1 MAIAVIVEWYGPFS
15 PGTAEATDALG
26 EFDGLKTLYMVVN
39 TDGGFDYIGVT
50 LDAGNEVPHCPALAT
65 AESVNFFLG
74 CIESQ
79 EISGPVPRNGVP
91 RDLDLAGHALI
102 RFLQPA
108 LNQEPA
114 SDPDDCVAVSS
125 WFYGP
130 DFMTPVNTPPKFPT
144 LLSYRPESDQYPGD
158 WVTFVAIDEDVPLE
172 DPDDVAV
179 PIVGQ
184 GPAGFLTGMR
194 GEHIVSAILS
204 RRGFIV
210 ATTPKNAPEAD
221 LLISD
226 STCENVYSI
235 QVKSGKGGS
244 FWLLNKNVRN
254 VVADTHLYVF
264 VRFGDQFA
272 RPVPTEYYVVP
283 SSVVA
288 RLGRNLDGTFPNIQ
302 RADIQEYRD
311 KWELLS
317 GGD

>member
-15 PGTAEATDALG
+15 PGTAEATDAFG
-26 EFDGLKTLYMVVN
+26 EFDELKTLYMVVN
-39 TDGGFDYIGVT
+39 SDGGFDYIGVT
-50 LDAGNEVPHCPALAT
+50 LDAGNDLPRCPALAT
-65 AESVNFFLG
+65 AESVIFFLG

-79 EISGPVPRNGVP
+79 GIPGPVPRNGVP

-108 LNQEPA
+108 LNQEPVG
-114 SDPDDCVAVSS
+114 DPDDCVAVSS
-125 WFYGP
+125 WFCGP
-130 DFMTPVNTPPKFPT
+130 DFTTPVHAPPTFPT
-144 LLSYRPESDQYPGD
+144 LLSYRPECDPYPGD
-158 WVTFVAIDEDVPLE
+158 WSAFIASDAEVPLE
-172 DPDDVAV
+172 MPDDAAI
-179 PIVGQ
+179 PIAGQ
-184 GPAGFLTGMR
+184 AHAGFLTGMR
-194 GEHIVSAILS
+194 GEHIVSANLS
-204 RRGFIV
+204 RLGFIV
-210 ATTPKNAPEAD
+210 AATPKNAPEAD

-254 VVADTHLYVF
+254 VVAGTHFYVF
-264 VRFGDQFA
+264 VRFGDQFVH
-272 RPVPTEYYVVP
+272 PVPTEYYVVP

-302 RADIQEYRD
+302 RADIQQYRD
-311 KWELLS
+311 RWELLS